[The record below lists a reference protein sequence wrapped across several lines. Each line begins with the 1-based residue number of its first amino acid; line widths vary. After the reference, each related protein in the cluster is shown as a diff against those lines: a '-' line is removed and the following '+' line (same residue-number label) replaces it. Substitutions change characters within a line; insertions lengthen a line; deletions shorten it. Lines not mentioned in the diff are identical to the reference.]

1 MSGAVTAREPGRVG
15 ALDALRG
22 VAAFLVLTFH
32 CWKTGLFPDPA
43 SAWGWRLL
51 TWTPLNLLVTG
62 RPWVILFFVLSGFV
76 LARSLERAAAFDY
89 RGFVLRRLCR
99 VYLPFVASILLSLI
113 LYALV
118 RPRPIPALTAWFN
131 TLAWSRDP
139 TLLMVVQHLFMTGLE
154 GEDSLNP
161 VMWSLVYELRVSLLF
176 PLLFLATYRRPCA
189 TLSAGIA
196 AYLAA
201 GWLTGCRDVQCQPFR
216 GNTYVESA
224 LLTAY
229 FALFFVIGILLARWQ
244 DPVRR
249 RLQAFAGPAQVLFGL
264 GAVYAMIIPN
274 VPKLMWLA
282 PADPLFG
289 LGAAAMIAQ
298 ATSRGAVQ
306 ALLERQPLAWLGKVS
321 YSLYLTHNI
330 VLLAMI
336 HMLFGRVGAAMLL
349 TVTVAACLLIAA
361 LGWWL
366 VEAPAMW
373 LGQVVSRSWQ
383 HRRQSP
389 TTLPAP

>member
-1 MSGAVTAREPGRVG
+1 MSGAVAREPGRLG
-15 ALDALRG
+15 TLDALRG

-32 CWKTGLFPDPA
+32 CWNTGLFPDLA
-43 SAWGWRLL
+43 SVWGWRLL
-51 TWTPLNLLVTG
+51 TWTPLNLLIAG

-76 LARSLERAAAFDY
+76 LARSLERATVFDY

-99 VYLPFVASILLSLI
+99 IYLPFVVSILLSLT

-118 RPRPIPALTAWFN
+118 QPRSIPALTVWFN
-131 TLAWSRDP
+131 NHAWSRDP
-139 TLLMVVQHLFMTGLE
+139 TPLMLTQHLFMTGLV

-161 VMWSLVYELRVSLLF
+161 VMWSLVYELRISLLF
-176 PLLFLATYRRPCA
+176 PLLFLAAYRWPCV

-196 AYLAA
+196 VYLAA
-201 GWLTGCRDVQCQPFR
+201 GWLVGCRDVQCQPFR
-216 GNTYVESA
+216 GDTYVESA

-229 FALFFVIGILLARWQ
+229 FALFFIIGILLARWQ
-244 DPVRR
+244 EPVRQ
-249 RLQAFAGPAQVLFGL
+249 RLHALAGPARILLGI

-289 LGAAAMIAQ
+289 LGAAVMIMLAING
-298 ATSRGAVQ
+298 GAVH
-306 ALLERQPLAWLGKVS
+306 AVLERQPLAWLGKVS

-330 VLLAMI
+330 VLLAVI
-336 HMLFGRVGAAMLL
+336 HTLFGRVGATMLL
-349 TVTVAACLLIAA
+349 TVVVAACLLVAG
-361 LGWWL
+361 LSWWL

-373 LGQVVSRSWQ
+373 LGRVVSRRW
-383 HRRQSP
+383 HYRRQ
-389 TTLPAP
+389 